1 MNVILTKFSNLKDRY
16 HQIDSDKDRKER
28 CIVKNLIKIL
38 TVLVIASM
46 IYRRVFKLTDE
57 QHEQFKK
64 GTEDYIVCSVEGF
77 EFKGPNG
84 KDLGHYDKKNMSD
97 FLKRPIGEKDQI

>member
-57 QHEQFKK
+57 
-64 GTEDYIVCSVEGF
+64 
-77 EFKGPNG
+77 
-84 KDLGHYDKKNMSD
+84 
-97 FLKRPIGEKDQI
+97 